1 MTSLNCI
8 DKPPTS
14 IDRPAVETCAMRL
27 SPSAVT
33 KRNRLAERLPEALA
47 GMARRVE
54 SGPAPRRNSLLF
66 C

>member
-1 MTSLNCI
+1 
-8 DKPPTS
+8 
-14 IDRPAVETCAMRL
+14 MRL

-47 GMARRVE
+47 RMARRVE